1 MTYAPIIG
9 FDLRPRISSTKASYE
24 RWMQFFLMLGPSEQA
39 SEHPELI
46 NAPAKVIGS
55 CIVVLKSKRQAYT
68 RQVTATNT

>member
-1 MTYAPIIG
+1 
-9 FDLRPRISSTKASYE
+9 
-24 RWMQFFLMLGPSEQA
+24 MQFFLMLGPSEQA